1 MVSAKR
7 GNPPLNISLNNVQ
20 LCSVQKKFKSFDHLV
35 VSCLIMLYKVGRSLI
50 RIRLFDITNVYRNN
64 FSFVERV

>member
-1 MVSAKR
+1 MLFVKPWS
-7 GNPPLNISLNNVQ
+7 NELNISLNNVQ

-50 RIRLFDITNVYRNN
+50 RVRLFDITNVYRNN